1 MLSTNLINNTCSL
14 NLIRFIVFVL
24 FSEVPLIGIVV
35 TNWMQSV
42 EDLEVVCRDQAQ
54 EGGLGEKKKIEG
66 SLGGRYLKDE
76 ETRHSAGNPES
87 FRREK
92 GVKKLRL

>member
-1 MLSTNLINNTCSL
+1 M
-14 NLIRFIVFVL
+14 
-24 FSEVPLIGIVV
+24 IGIVL

-42 EDLEVVCRDQAQ
+42 EDLEVFCRDQAQ
-54 EGGLGEKKKIEG
+54 EEGLEKKKIKG

-76 ETRHSAGNPES
+76 EMRHSAGNPES

-92 GVKKLRL
+92 GVKKKLRL